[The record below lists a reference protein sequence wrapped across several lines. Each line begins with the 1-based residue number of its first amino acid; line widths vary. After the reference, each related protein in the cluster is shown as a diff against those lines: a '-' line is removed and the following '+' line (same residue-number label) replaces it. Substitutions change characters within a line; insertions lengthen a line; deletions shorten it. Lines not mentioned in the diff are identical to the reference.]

1 MTQNATITWQLIGTQ
16 VSNLIS
22 EQIGSFSTSVVNQ
35 LSSVTYVQY
44 LHFIIAIL
52 TIACIILL
60 AGCLWLSHKQQIFQQ
75 NKAENAESTLV
86 PENAANA
93 LSGNEEH
100 SCLIVQG
107 SEDCENNLGSPYCEY
122 LIPNET
128 SRQRKLRVRRER
140 KEQRRNN
147 IQLNIQR
154 SDEKKQCK
162 SICSLINCYKCK
174 GMGCDKIVRTNQLR
188 IQSPRALNKTGIVRF
203 TAKDCSPRR
212 AIRNRS
218 DNSYNTLY
226 GQVPTQNRKQ
236 LYCEGCEEL
245 TIHILEG
252 FNWDCLEC
260 GEQRIEMLR
269 TRKTPMSAGSS
280 IKTVT

>member
-1 MTQNATITWQLIGTQ
+1 MTQNVTITWQLIGTQ

-22 EQIGSFSTSVVNQ
+22 QQIGSFSTSVVNQ

-52 TIACIILL
+52 TVACIILL

-75 NKAENAESTLV
+75 NKAKNAESKKSESTLV

-147 IQLNIQR
+147 IQLNIER
-154 SDEKKQCK
+154 SDEK
-162 SICSLINCYKCK
+162 
-174 GMGCDKIVRTNQLR
+174 
-188 IQSPRALNKTGIVRF
+188 
-203 TAKDCSPRR
+203 
-212 AIRNRS
+212 
-218 DNSYNTLY
+218 
-226 GQVPTQNRKQ
+226 
-236 LYCEGCEEL
+236 
-245 TIHILEG
+245 
-252 FNWDCLEC
+252 
-260 GEQRIEMLR
+260 EQ
-269 TRKTPMSAGSS
+269 
-280 IKTVT
+280 